1 MWIYVIHWIDSL
13 FLVYSSSNSSLIF
26 HILSPSQPLFFHSF
40 IYLPTLFLGKDGQ
53 GTFCC
58 CILKLSCNCTA
69 CIRKALRQ
77 QPHGLTLSGD
87 AASLHH
93 SITPASSAAVAVACH
108 RTTEVSC
115 SWQRSRSS
123 RISLVSSASAD
134 STRTAQNK
142 KRQLLQEA
150 AMNREEDGRSTH
162 ILRDLTLTFTWTGL
176 QLICCMFFCF
186 QLPSQVL
193 QSDRSSS
200 DSFTCSQILCNG
212 K

>member
-1 MWIYVIHWIDSL
+1 MWIYVIHSIDSL
-13 FLVYSSSNSSLIF
+13 FLVYSSSNSSLTF
-26 HILSPSQPLFFHSF
+26 HILSPSFSATLLSF
-40 IYLPTLFLGKDGQ
+40 IGKDVQ

-142 KRQLLQEA
+142 KDNCYKRLL
-150 AMNREEDGRSTH
+150 
-162 ILRDLTLTFTWTGL
+162 WTGKKVEEVH
-176 QLICCMFFCF
+176 I
-186 QLPSQVL
+186 SWE
-193 QSDRSSS
+193 
-200 DSFTCSQILCNG
+200 I
-212 K
+212 